1 MKPREDATVNAALK
15 GRTGA
20 KRASFV
26 KRHPL
31 GAGFIQCIVNR
42 SILEGIAVG
51 ITIRDTL
58 QDANDGVVVVAQMNS
73 TRQRL
78 RFSTSN

>member
-1 MKPREDATVNAALK
+1 MRRK
-15 GRTGA
+15 
-20 KRASFV
+20 
-26 KRHPL
+26 
-31 GAGFIQCIVNR
+31 
-42 SILEGIAVG
+42 SIDLEGIAVG
-51 ITIRDTL
+51 IKIRDTL